1 MIVESDKLKKF
12 VGLVGIGALGNF
24 EAKVEDG
31 VLEASVVSAH
41 NAVLITAKLPV
52 SIDDGEEVKIYA
64 NADINSKV
72 TEDYPVRFSYETDGI
87 EVEGLMMP
95 LRDVEER

>member
-31 VLEASVVSAH
+31 V
-41 NAVLITAKLPV
+41 P
-52 SIDDGEEVKIYA
+52 
-64 NADINSKV
+64 
-72 TEDYPVRFSYETDGI
+72 
-87 EVEGLMMP
+87 
-95 LRDVEER
+95 